1 MAQSAEQLSDHHA
14 SDGAGGHAHDAA
26 HAEHPFL
33 AHHFDNPKHQFE
45 SGKLGIWLFLV
56 TEVLFFGGLFCAYAI
71 YRSLHPEIF
80 VYAHVYLSKFWGGV
94 NTIILLLS
102 SFTVALAVRSASL
115 GDRSKTL
122 VYLAL
127 TILGVITL
135 GVGFLITLP
144 IMLVVGIAAL
154 VLIIIAAM
162 KANEGIRYRYPMTIR
177 LIK

>member
-1 MAQSAEQLSDHHA
+1 MPFVSDQA
-14 SDGAGGHAHDAA
+14 KEALN
-26 HAEHPFL
+26 F
-33 AHHFDNPKHQFE
+33 N
-45 SGKLGIWLFLV
+45 ITV
-56 TEVLFFGGLFCAYAI
+56 TAI
-71 YRSLHPEIF
+71 F
-80 VYAHVYLSKFWGGV
+80 
-94 NTIILLLS
+94 
-102 SFTVALAVRSASL
+102 
-115 GDRSKTL
+115 
-122 VYLAL
+122 LAL